1 MKELLKSFGRTFGST
16 VLPMVLGIGGGCLI
30 GIGLVYI
37 THTFGAT
44 AAIITLFGTLFLYMW
59 VLNAISDY
67 RLNKVKEKLDK
78 EFEEFKS
85 KLDNLK

>member
-1 MKELLKSFGRTFGST
+1 MKELVKSFGRTFGST

-30 GIGLVYI
+30 GSGMVYI
-37 THTFGAT
+37 ANKFGAT
-44 AAIITLFGTLFLYMW
+44 AAIVTLFSILFLYMW

-67 RLNKVKEKLDK
+67 RLNKVKEKLDR

>member
-16 VLPMVLGIGGGCLI
+16 VLPMVLGVGGGCLI
-30 GIGLVYI
+30 GTGLVYI
-37 THTFGAT
+37 THRFGAT
-44 AAIITLFGTLFLYMW
+44 AAIVTLFGTLFLYMW

-78 EFEEFKS
+78 EYEEFRAKFE
-85 KLDNLK
+85 KIK

>member
-1 MKELLKSFGRTFGST
+1 MKELVKSFGRTFGST

-30 GIGLVYI
+30 GTGLVYI

-44 AAIITLFGTLFLYMW
+44 AAIITLFGVLFLYMW

-67 RLNKVKEKLDK
+67 RLNKAKERINK
-78 EFEEFKS
+78 EYEEFRAKF
-85 KLDNLK
+85 DNIK